1 MPPDSPSTQPA
12 FSTGSLW
19 PIAAGSLVAILGL
32 AYGLRG
38 GTRDRE
44 VITNQHTLT
53 VSVHQ
58 LQQQVKDLSE
68 RLSALNALQEKRALV
83 IEPERPPS
91 APPPPVRQTAKA
103 APPPPKIANDLKVL
117 RQQLDEQTRQLST
130 TRQELDR
137 AHRDLES
144 RLGSTRD
151 DLGNSIAR
159 TNEDLAALRL
169 RGERDYHE
177 FQLAK
182 SKQFSRTG
190 PVSLAL
196 RKADVKH
203 KRYDLDLILDDIKLE
218 KRNVNLYEPISFRSG
233 NQTLE
238 LIVNEVAKDKVKG
251 YVSVPKSQQARR

>member
-1 MPPDSPSTQPA
+1 MMHPDPPSTQPA
-12 FSTGSLW
+12 FSAGSLW

-58 LQQQVKDLSE
+58 LQQQVKDISE

-83 IEPERPPS
+83 IEPEPKPS
-91 APPPPVRQTAKA
+91 ASPLARQAKA
-103 APPPPKIANDLKVL
+103 VPLPKVANDLKAI
-117 RQQLDEQTRQLST
+117 REQLNEQTRQLSL
-130 TRQELDR
+130 TRENLD
-137 AHRDLES
+137 
-144 RLGSTRD
+144 
-151 DLGNSIAR
+151 NSITH
-159 TNEDLAALRL
+159 TNQNLAELRNL
-169 RGERDYHE
+169 GQRDYHE

-196 RKADVKH
+196 RKADAKR
-203 KRYDLDLILDDIKLE
+203 KRYDIDLILDDTKLE
-218 KRNVNLYEPISFRSG
+218 KRNVNLYEPIAFRSG
-233 NQTLE
+233 NQAIE
-238 LIVNEVAKDKVKG
+238 LIVNEVTRDKVKG

>member
-1 MPPDSPSTQPA
+1 MMHPDSPSTQPA
-12 FSTGSLW
+12 FSAGSLW

-68 RLSALNALQEKRALV
+68 RLSALNALQEKRAMV
-83 IEPERPPS
+83 IEPESKPSSPPL
-91 APPPPVRQTAKA
+91 ARQAKA
-103 APPPPKIANDLKVL
+103 QPQRFAQDLQAL
-117 RQQLDEQTRQLST
+117 RRQLDEQTRQLST

-137 AHRDLES
+137 ARDN
-144 RLGSTRD
+144 
-151 DLGNSIAR
+151 LGNSIAR
-159 TNEDLAALRL
+159 TNGDLAALRQ

-196 RKADVKH
+196 RKADVKR
-203 KRYDLDLILDDIKLE
+203 KRYDIDLLLDDIKLE
-218 KRNVNLYEPISFRSG
+218 KRNVNLYEPITFRSG
-233 NQTLE
+233 SQAFE
-238 LIVNEVAKDKVKG
+238 LVVNEVTRDKVKG

>member
-1 MPPDSPSTQPA
+1 MMHPDSPSTQPA
-12 FSTGSLW
+12 FSAGSLL

-58 LQQQVKDLSE
+58 LQQQVKDISE

-83 IEPERPPS
+83 IEPETLP
-91 APPPPVRQTAKA
+91 APPPPARRTSKA
-103 APPPPKIANDLKVL
+103 APPPKLANDLQAL
-117 RQQLDEQTRQLST
+117 RRQLDEQTRQLSM
-130 TRQELDR
+130 TRENLD
-137 AHRDLES
+137 
-144 RLGSTRD
+144 
-151 DLGNSIAR
+151 NSIAR
-159 TNEDLAALRL
+159 TNGDLAALRQ

-196 RKADVKH
+196 RKADVKR
-203 KRYDLDLILDDIKLE
+203 KRYDIDLLLDDIKLE
-218 KRNVNLYEPISFRSG
+218 KRNVNLYEPITFRSG
-233 NQTLE
+233 SQAFE
-238 LIVNEVAKDKVKG
+238 LVVNEVTRDQVKG

>member
-1 MPPDSPSTQPA
+1 MMHPDAPSTQPA
-12 FSTGSLW
+12 FSARSLW
-19 PIAAGSLVAILGL
+19 PVAAGSLVAILGL

-38 GTRDRE
+38 GTQDRDL
-44 VITNQHTLT
+44 ITNQHTLS

-68 RLSALNALQEKRALV
+68 RLSAMNALQEKRALV
-83 IEPERPPS
+83 IEPERTP
-91 APPPPVRQTAKA
+91 A
-103 APPPPKIANDLKVL
+103 APPPPARQASRTAPPPKFTNDLKAL

-137 AHRDLES
+137 ARNDLES
-144 RLGSTRD
+144 RLGATRD

-159 TNEDLAALRL
+159 TNDDLAELRK

-196 RKADVKH
+196 RKADTKH

-218 KRNVNLYEPISFRSG
+218 KRNVNLYEPITFRSG

-238 LIVNEVAKDKVKG
+238 LVVNEVAKDKVKG